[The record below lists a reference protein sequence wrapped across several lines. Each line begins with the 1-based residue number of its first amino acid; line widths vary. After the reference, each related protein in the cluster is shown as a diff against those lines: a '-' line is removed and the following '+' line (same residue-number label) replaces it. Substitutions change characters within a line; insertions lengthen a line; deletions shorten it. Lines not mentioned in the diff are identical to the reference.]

1 MSREKFTHI
10 FSCVLSTHM
19 PNLGIYKVRAQ
30 INLKIPDI
38 LGGIL
43 TYITLRKR
51 AGMKKLSLFT
61 FLVIV
66 SVAFYSCKKDISTT
80 ASFTPTESH
89 WTYSGHTFAADSA
102 AISGAI
108 LYTIDAVGNS
118 VNITFSAAP
127 DSNGT
132 YAVTQASPTASQCN
146 MQIYDQSALRWYY
159 GISGNVN
166 VTLASNHI
174 TATFTNLN
182 TIYWNGSQY
191 DTVVVSGTVVQYP

>member
-1 MSREKFTHI
+1 
-10 FSCVLSTHM
+10 M
-19 PNLGIYKVRAQ
+19 PNLGVYKVRAQ
-30 INLKIPDI
+30 INLKTPDI

-43 TYITLRKR
+43 TYITLRKP
-51 AGMKKLSLFT
+51 ANMKNLSFLISLF
-61 FLVIV
+61 II

-89 WTYSGHTFAADSA
+89 WTYSGHTFVADSA

-118 VNITFSAAP
+118 VNITFPAAP
-127 DSNGT
+127 TSNGT
-132 YAVTQASPTASQCN
+132 YAMTQASPTASQCN
-146 MQIYDQSALRWYY
+146 MQIYNQSALHWYY

-166 VTLASNHI
+166 VTFASNHI

-182 TIYWNGSQY
+182 TIYWDGSQY